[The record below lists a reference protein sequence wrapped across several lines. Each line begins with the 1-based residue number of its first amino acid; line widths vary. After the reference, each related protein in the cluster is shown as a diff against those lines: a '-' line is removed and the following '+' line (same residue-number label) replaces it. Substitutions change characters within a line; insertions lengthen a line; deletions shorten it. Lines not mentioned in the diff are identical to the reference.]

1 MNNNFYD
8 DLKPTV
14 FNKIAQRINGAKR
27 VLEIGCGDCRLV
39 NFIALHT
46 GCETI
51 GVDISDA
58 DFTKGKRESRRLQL
72 SHLVSC
78 IKGNAEHLSS
88 FLTDEFDVCIS
99 FYVLHEL
106 KNPSA
111 VLKEVRKVLK
121 QHGKIIVID
130 FPKGSIAE
138 DIWYE
143 KLYSPRKMALL
154 LRKSRFKNIKV
165 EFLGGKE
172 LVYLTAE
179 K

>member
-1 MNNNFYD
+1 MNKDFYHN
-8 DLKPTV
+8 LEPAV
-14 FNKIAQRINGAKR
+14 FRKIAQRINGVQR

-39 NFIALHT
+39 NFLAQYAR
-46 GCETI
+46 CETI
-51 GVDISDA
+51 GVDINDA
-58 DFTKGKRESRRLQL
+58 DFAKGKRQSRRMHL

-78 IKGNAEHLSS
+78 IKGDAEHLSS
-88 FLTDEFDVCIS
+88 FLTDDFDVCIA

-111 VLKEVRKVLK
+111 VFTEVRKVLK
-121 QHGKIIVID
+121 QHGRIIVID

-143 KLYSPRKMALL
+143 KFYSPKKMALL
-154 LRKSRFKNIKV
+154 LRKSHFKDIKL

>member
-1 MNNNFYD
+1 MNKDFYHN
-8 DLKPTV
+8 LEPAV
-14 FNKIAQRINGAKR
+14 FRKIAQRIKGAKR

-39 NFIALHT
+39 NFIAQYA
-46 GCETI
+46 GGETI
-51 GVDISDA
+51 GVDISDT
-58 DFTKGKRESRRLQL
+58 DFTKGKRESRRLHV
-72 SHLVSC
+72 SHLVRC
-78 IKGNAEHLSS
+78 IKGDAEHLSS
-88 FLTDEFDVCIS
+88 FLTDEFDVCVS

-111 VLKEVRKVLK
+111 VFTEVRKVLK

-143 KLYSPRKMALL
+143 KFYSPKKMALL
-154 LRKSRFKNIKV
+154 LYKSRFKDIKL

>member
-1 MNNNFYD
+1 MSQTLYD
-8 DLKPTV
+8 RLKPKV
-14 FNKIAQRINGAKR
+14 FKMVAKR
-27 VLEIGCGDCRLV
+27 IEGAERVIEIGCGDCRLA
-39 NFIALHT
+39 NFLAKKNCCTVVGI
-46 GCETI
+46 
-51 GVDISDA
+51 DITDA
-58 DFTKGKRESRRLQL
+58 GFSTGKRESRRLHL
-72 SHLVSC
+72 SHLVNC
-78 IKGNAEHLSS
+78 IKGNAEYLSK
-88 FLTDEFDVCIS
+88 FITDKFDACIS

-121 QHGKIIVID
+121 KEGKIIVID
-130 FPKGSIAE
+130 FPKDSIAE

-143 KLYSPRKMALL
+143 DFYRPRNMVSL
-154 LRKSRFKNIKV
+154 LRKSRFKNINL